1 MKLWLLDADVI
12 IDLLS
17 LSLFD
22 KLIRNHKVFAG
33 STVIGEVKSFK
44 RSNERQSIDLRQNY
58 IENGFIKELSASAEE
73 IKKVL
78 SKLPKNN
85 RDAIH
90 AGELESLAILVR
102 EDNLNFCSCDAT
114 AIRTLPLLGLSD
126 RGISV
131 EKLLKLSG
139 LTQSSLKERH
149 TEKYFKNN
157 LAIGQQEKT
166 YYFSR
171 NGS

>member
-58 IENGFIKELSASAEE
+58 IENGLISEHSASAEE
-73 IKKVL
+73 IKKIL
-78 SKLPKNN
+78 DKLPKSS

>member
-1 MKLWLLDADVI
+1 MKLWLLDADVV

-17 LSLFD
+17 LNLFD
-22 KLIRNHKVFAG
+22 KLIKNHKVFAG

-44 RSNERQSIDLRQNY
+44 RSNERQSIDLRQKY
-58 IENGFIKELSASAEE
+58 VENGLIKELSASAEE

-85 RDAIH
+85 RDTIH
-90 AGELESLAILVR
+90 TGELESLAILVR
-102 EDNLNFCSCDAT
+102 EHNLIFCSCDAT
-114 AIRTLPLLGLSD
+114 AIRTLPILGLSD

-131 EKLLKLSG
+131 EKLLKISG
-139 LTQSSLKERH
+139 LTRSDLQDRH
-149 TEKYFKNN
+149 TDKYFENN
-157 LAIGQQEKT
+157 LAIGKQDKT

>member
-17 LSLFD
+17 LNLFD
-22 KLIRNHKVFAG
+22 KLIKNHKVFTG
-33 STVIGEVKSFK
+33 STVIGEIKSFK
-44 RSNERQSIDLRQNY
+44 RSNERQSIDLRQKY
-58 IENGFIKELSASAEE
+58 IENGLIKELSASAEE

-78 SKLPKNN
+78 SKFPKNN
-85 RDAIH
+85 RDTIH
-90 AGELESLAILVR
+90 TGELESLAILVR
-102 EDNLNFCSCDAT
+102 EHNLIFCSCDAT
-114 AIRTLPLLGLSD
+114 AIRTRPILGLTD

-139 LTQSSLKERH
+139 FTQSSLKERH
-149 TEKYFKNN
+149 TEEYFKNN
-157 LAIGQQEKT
+157 LTIGQQEKT

>member
-22 KLIRNHKVFAG
+22 KLIKNHTVFAG

-44 RSNERQSIDLRQNY
+44 RSNVSQSIDLRQKY
-58 IENGFIKELSASAEE
+58 IENGLIRELSASIEE

-90 AGELESLAILVR
+90 PGELESLAILIR
-102 EDNLNFCSCDAT
+102 EHDLIFCSCDAT
-114 AIRTLPLLGLSD
+114 AIRTLPTLSLTD

>member
-1 MKLWLLDADVI
+1 MKLWLLDADVV

-17 LSLFD
+17 LNLFD
-22 KLIRNHKVFAG
+22 KLIKNHKVFAG

-44 RSNERQSIDLRQNY
+44 RSNERQSIDLRQKY
-58 IENGFIKELSASAEE
+58 VENGLIKELSASAEE

-85 RDAIH
+85 RDTIH
-90 AGELESLAILVR
+90 TGELESLAILAR
-102 EDNLNFCSCDAT
+102 EHNLIFCSCDAT
-114 AIRTLPLLGLSD
+114 AIRTLPILGLSD

-131 EKLLKLSG
+131 EKLLKISG
-139 LTQSSLKERH
+139 FTRSDLQDRH
-149 TEKYFKNN
+149 TDKYFENN
-157 LAIGQQEKT
+157 LAIGKQDKT

>member
-1 MKLWLLDADVI
+1 MKLWLLDADVV

-17 LSLFD
+17 LNLFD
-22 KLIRNHKVFAG
+22 KLIKNHKIFAG

-44 RSNERQSIDLRQNY
+44 RSNERQSIDLRQKY
-58 IENGFIKELSASAEE
+58 VENGLIKELSASAEE

-85 RDAIH
+85 RDTIH
-90 AGELESLAILVR
+90 TGELESLAILAR
-102 EDNLNFCSCDAT
+102 EHNLIFCSCDAT
-114 AIRTLPLLGLSD
+114 AIRTLPILGLSD

-131 EKLLKLSG
+131 EKLLKISG
-139 LTQSSLKERH
+139 FTRSDLQDRH
-149 TEKYFKNN
+149 TEEYFKNN

-171 NGS
+171 DGS

>member
-1 MKLWLLDADVI
+1 
-12 IDLLS
+12 LS
-17 LSLFD
+17 L
-22 KLIRNHKVFAG
+22 
-33 STVIGEVKSFK
+33 T
-44 RSNERQSIDLRQNY
+44 
-58 IENGFIKELSASAEE
+58 
-73 IKKVL
+73 
-78 SKLPKNN
+78 
-85 RDAIH
+85 
-90 AGELESLAILVR
+90 
-102 EDNLNFCSCDAT
+102 
-114 AIRTLPLLGLSD
+114 D

>member
-22 KLIRNHKVFAG
+22 KLIKNHKVFAG

-44 RSNERQSIDLRQNY
+44 RSNARQSIDLRQKY
-58 IENGFIKELSASAEE
+58 KENGLIQELSASAEE

-85 RDAIH
+85 CDTIH
-90 AGELESLAILVR
+90 PGELESLAILVR
-102 EDNLNFCSCDAT
+102 NDDLFFCSCDAT
-114 AIRTLPLLGLSD
+114 AIRTLPFLDLSD

-139 LTQSSLKERH
+139 LTPSSLKDRH
-149 TEKYFKNN
+149 TEEYFKNN
-157 LAIGQQEKT
+157 LASGQQEKI

-171 NGS
+171 KGS